1 MVDLN
6 ESVDIVE
13 RCVDACRR
21 QPGTVAFPDS
31 LDCRVL
37 EAAAQLKRERLAEP
51 VLVQSPFAVR
61 SKLQDSAQ
69 RSVGF
74 VVVDFSSPSLLIK
87 NAEMYAAIRREAGK
101 PVTEEQARKTVA
113 CPLAAGALMVRRGE
127 VEVGVAGNLSTT
139 AAVLRAGLSVIPK
152 KPGIKTISSFFLMV
166 APDSERQFVFADC
179 AVVPEPTA
187 EALADIAI
195 GSANQARNL
204 LKQEP
209 RVALLSFS
217 TKGSAQHPRAEVVR
231 HAVELVRERAPDLKV
246 DGELQF
252 DAAVDPE
259 VAALKAPGSI
269 IEGRANVF
277 VFPSLDAG
285 NIAYKMAQR
294 LAGFTAMGPFLQGFE
309 GGWHDLSRGCSAK
322 DIFQVAVLAICM
334 KRGNLL
340 D

>member
-1 MVDLN
+1 
-6 ESVDIVE
+6 VDILE
-13 RCVDACRR
+13 RCIESCRK

-31 LDCRVL
+31 LDPRVL
-37 EAAAQLKRERLAEP
+37 DVAAQLKRDGLAEP

-61 SKLQDSAQ
+61 NKMRESAL
-69 RSVGF
+69 RSAGF
-74 VVVDFSSPSLLIK
+74 VVVDPSSPSLLAK
-87 NAEMYAAIRREAGK
+87 NAEMYATIRREAGK
-101 PVTEEQARKTVA
+101 PVAEDQARETVA
-113 CPLAAGALMVRRGE
+113 CPLAAGAMMVRRGE

-152 KPGIKTISSFFLMV
+152 KPGIRTISSFFLMV
-166 APDSERQFVFADC
+166 SPDYERQFVFADC

-187 EALADIAI
+187 ESLADIAI
-195 GSANQARNL
+195 ASANQARNL
-204 LKQEP
+204 LKQDP

-217 TKGSAQHPRAEVVR
+217 TKGSARHPRTETVR

-269 IEGRANVF
+269 IEGQANVI
-277 VFPSLDAG
+277 VFPSLEAG
-285 NIAYKMAQR
+285 NIAYKMVQR
-294 LAGFTAMGPFLQGFE
+294 LAGYTAMGPFLQGFE
-309 GGWHDLSRGCSAK
+309 GGWHDLSRGCSTK
-322 DIFQVAVLAICM
+322 DIFTVAVLGICM

-340 D
+340 N